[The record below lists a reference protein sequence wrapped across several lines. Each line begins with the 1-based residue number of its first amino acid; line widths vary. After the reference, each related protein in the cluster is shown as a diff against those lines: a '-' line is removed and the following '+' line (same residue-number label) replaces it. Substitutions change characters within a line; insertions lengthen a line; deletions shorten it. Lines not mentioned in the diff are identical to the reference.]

1 MVGNPL
7 AVGDFL
13 SLHRLCC
20 RPHLRLGRPASRLYT
35 GSVKIALGQIN
46 PTVGDFTGN
55 AAKIV
60 DFARRAQT
68 AGAGLIMFPE
78 LSVAGYPPRD
88 LVERTSFIDR
98 NREAVERIAAETRGI
113 AVICGLV
120 TPAQA
125 ETGKSVMNSAALLK
139 DGRIEFLQ
147 SKMLLPTYDVFD
159 EMRNFAP
166 ARNQTLFAF
175 CGKQMA
181 LTICEDAWNDKQF
194 WNKRL
199 YTFDPVEAL
208 MQSGGNFLLNISASP
223 FWMGKRELRRDML
236 ATIARN
242 YKVPVA
248 MVNQVGGNDSLVFDG
263 SSIVLDGAGN
273 VIAQGKSFEED
284 LIYFDSDRLSGEM
297 HTQIEGEEASVY
309 AALVLG
315 TRDYVRKCGFRQ
327 VIVGLSG
334 GIDSALTGTIAA
346 DALGPENVI
355 GVGMPGPYSSA
366 GSIADARALAE
377 NLGIRFELLPITE
390 MVAASRKT
398 LQKIFQGFREDA
410 TEENLQSRARGDLL
424 MALSNKFGAIVLST
438 GNKSELGVGYCT
450 LYGDM
455 AGGLAVIS
463 DVPKTLV
470 YRLSHYV
477 NSLRPVIPLASLQK
491 PPSAELR
498 ADQKDSDSLP
508 PYEVLDAILEDY
520 VEESHTAEWIA
531 QHRGF
536 DLDLV
541 SRVIRMVDQSEY
553 KRQQA
558 APGLKISAKAFGYGR
573 RFPIAAKSDV

>member
-1 MVGNPL
+1 
-7 AVGDFL
+7 
-13 SLHRLCC
+13 
-20 RPHLRLGRPASRLYT
+20 
-35 GSVKIALGQIN
+35 VKIALGQIN
-46 PTVGDFTGN
+46 PTVGDFAGN
-55 AAKIV
+55 AAKIT
-60 DFARRAQT
+60 DFARRAQA
-68 AGAGLIMFPE
+68 AGAGLILFPE
-78 LSVAGYPPRD
+78 LAVCGYPPRD
-88 LVERTSFIDR
+88 LVERASFVLR
-98 NREAVERIAAETRGI
+98 NRETGERIAAETRGI

-125 ETGKSVMNSAALLK
+125 ETGKSVMNSAALLQ
-139 DGRIEFLQ
+139 DGRIAFLQ

-166 ARNQTLFAF
+166 AKSQALFPF

-181 LTICEDAWNDKQF
+181 LTICEDAWNDKHF

-208 MQSGGNFLLNISASP
+208 IHAGGNFLLNISASP
-223 FWMGKRELRRDML
+223 FWLGKRELRREML

-242 YKVPVA
+242 HRVPVA

-263 SSIVLDGAGN
+263 SSLVLDPAGK

-284 LIYFDSDRLSGEM
+284 LVYFDSDQLTGEIHPQM
-297 HTQIEGEEASVY
+297 EGEEASAY

-327 VIVGLSG
+327 TIIGLSG
-334 GIDSALTGTIAA
+334 GIDSALTAVVA
-346 DALGPENVI
+346 VDAVGPENVI
-355 GVGMPGPYSSA
+355 GVGMPGPYSSP
-366 GSIADARALAE
+366 GSVEDARALAE
-377 NLGIRFELLPITE
+377 NLGIRFELLCITDAFE
-390 MVAASRKT
+390 SYRKT
-398 LQKIFQGFREDA
+398 LQKVFAGRKEDV
-410 TEENLQSRARGDLL
+410 TEENIQSRIRGSLL

-455 AGGLAVIS
+455 VGGLAVIS

-470 YRLSHYV
+470 YRLSRYV
-477 NSLRPVIPLASLQK
+477 NSRRAVIPQATLEK

-498 ADQKDSDSLP
+498 PGQKDSDTLP
-508 PYEVLDAILEDY
+508 PYEILDAVLEDY
-520 VEESHTAEWIA
+520 VEESRTAEQIA
-531 QHRGF
+531 GDHGF
-536 DLDLV
+536 DLELV
-541 SRVIRMVDQSEY
+541 RRVIRMVERSEY

-558 APGLKISAKAFGYGR
+558 APGLKISGKAFGYGR
-573 RFPIAAKSDV
+573 RFPIAAKPDV